1 MTFVIADRYAL
12 GANIGSGGMSEVFA
26 ATDTLIGREVAVKM
40 LRSDL
45 AKDSNFRERFRREA
59 QNSGQ
64 LSHPSIVAIFDTGE
78 VDRDG
83 ISVPFIVMELVQ
95 GRNLRDIVAE
105 DGVFSPTEAA
115 TVMIPV
121 CEALQASH
129 EAGIIHRDVKPANIM
144 ITNTGGVK
152 VMDFGIARALNDS
165 TSAMTQ
171 TSAVIGT
178 AQYLSPEQARG
189 KPADARSDI
198 YAAGCV
204 MYELV
209 TGKPPFEGESPFA
222 VAYQH
227 VQDDP
232 TPPSDF
238 IADLTP
244 TAALNIDA
252 VVLTAMAKHPADRY
266 QSAREMASDLG
277 RLSRNA
283 ISHAAKAHVEKPE
296 EVAAEPAA
304 PTRVAT
310 RTSTA
315 IAAGAAAAGSQ
326 ADTPNGVPQESRSQA
341 RARQREKS
349 KRKAR
354 ILTALA
360 LILGLGAIG
369 IAAAFTYD
377 YTSNTAAPT
386 TRTIPN
392 VQGLPQQEAQT
403 ELEAAGFVVNIVQ
416 EASADVATG
425 LVIRTSP
432 NVGSNIR
439 IGATVTL
446 TVSTGR
452 QMVQVPDVS
461 GMSLEA
467 AAQAIEAAG
476 LTLNQNV
483 SEEYSDVVYAGNVI
497 NQTPA
502 AGQEVA
508 IGAAVSLTVSS
519 GVENVRVPLTTGMKW
534 AQAQQ
539 NLTSLGF
546 VPEVTEV
553 DSALPAGEVI
563 SVSNEGTELP
573 KGSTISVQISNGMI
587 ITAPDLARMNT
598 QQALAAL
605 RAAGWTAPD
614 QSLIVGEPI
623 PTAALVDQ
631 NTIGFQSPT
640 PKTEFRKDA
649 SVTIRLYQFNLTALV
664 PSP

>member
-252 VVLTAMAKHPADRY
+252 VILTAMAKHPADRY

-432 NVGSNIR
+432 NVGSDIR

-483 SEEYSDVVYAGNVI
+483 SEEYSAVVYAGNVI
-497 NQTPA
+497 SQTPTP
-502 AGQEVA
+502 GQEVA

-534 AQAQQ
+534 EQAQQ
-539 NLTSLGF
+539 NLISLGF

-553 DSALPAGEVI
+553 DSSLPAGEVI

-598 QQALAAL
+598 QEALAAL

>member
-432 NVGSNIR
+432 NVGSDIR

-483 SEEYSDVVYAGNVI
+483 SEEYSAVVYAGNVI
-497 NQTPA
+497 SQTPTP
-502 AGQEVA
+502 GQEVA

-534 AQAQQ
+534 EQAQQ
-539 NLTSLGF
+539 NLISLGF

-553 DSALPAGEVI
+553 DSSLPAGEVI

-573 KGSTISVQISNGMI
+573 KGSTISVQVSNGMI

-598 QQALAAL
+598 QEALAAL